1 MADFLAEL
9 GTALDKACAAVP
21 HRELAASVDRLI
33 SRYRDPHPASAPIL
47 ASATDTIAYAA
58 YRMPATL
65 AAVRSVLTQLIA
77 LNPGFRPETL
87 LDLGGGT
94 GSAVWAAAELF
105 PSLASVTVFDQA
117 VEALRLGRE
126 LAEHTEAAAFR
137 SVQWKRGAF
146 SDLGD
151 LGAADLV
158 TISYVLSE
166 LTATDQANL
175 VARSAATGSGTIAVI
190 EPGTPDGH
198 RRILAARGI
207 LIDAGY
213 NIVAPCPH
221 QYRCPLAE
229 GTDWCHFAARVNRSP
244 LHRRLKGGDLA
255 YEDEKF
261 SYIVASRSA
270 QEPVTG
276 RILRHPLKRKGLVTL
291 QLCTRTDDVT
301 QMVVSK
307 RQGTTYRRAR
317 DIEWGELWPPHAP
330 VVEG

>member
-1 MADFLAEL
+1 MTDFLAEL
-9 GTALDKACAAVP
+9 GTALDKACATVP

-65 AAVRSVLTQLIA
+65 AAVRSVLAQLVT
-77 LNPGFRPETL
+77 LNPDFQPGTL

-94 GSAVWAAAELF
+94 GAAVWAAAELF
-105 PSLASVTVFDQA
+105 PSLASATVFDQA
-117 VEALRLGRE
+117 TEALRLGGK
-126 LAEHTEAAAFR
+126 LAVPTEAAALR
-137 SVQWKRGAF
+137 SAQWKRGTF
-146 SDLGD
+146 SDLGN
-151 LGAADLV
+151 LGVADLV

-166 LTATDQANL
+166 LTAADQANL
-175 VARSAATGSGTIAVI
+175 VTRAAATGSSTIAVI

-207 LIDAGY
+207 LIAAGY

-221 QYRCPLAE
+221 QHRCPLAE
-229 GTDWCHFAARVNRSP
+229 GADWCHFAARVNRSP

-261 SYIVASRSA
+261 SYVVASRSA
-270 QEPVTG
+270 QEPASG

-291 QLCTRTDDVT
+291 QLCRRTDDVT
-301 QMVVSK
+301 QVVVSK
-307 RQGTTYRRAR
+307 RQGATYRRAR
-317 DIEWGELWPPHAP
+317 DVEWGESWPPHAL
-330 VVEG
+330 VGEG